1 VQRLAQIATRF
12 RIESICE
19 QELIVAAAA
28 KVVLTDSGVS
38 LRASFWSGIALGET
52 GWVRKN
58 DMRVISS
65 SGKSRSG

>member
-28 KVVLTDSGVS
+28 KVVLQNEIRIQEFLSEPPSG
-38 LRASFWSGIALGET
+38 AE
-52 GWVRKN
+52 
-58 DMRVISS
+58 
-65 SGKSRSG
+65 SR